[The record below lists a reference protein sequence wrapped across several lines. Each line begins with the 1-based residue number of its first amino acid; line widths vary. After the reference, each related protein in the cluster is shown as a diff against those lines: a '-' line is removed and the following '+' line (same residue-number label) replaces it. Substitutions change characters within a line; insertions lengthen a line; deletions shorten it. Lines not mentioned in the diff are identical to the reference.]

1 MVASE
6 AEGAVVAPLRA
17 FLFHSDIVEGTRF
30 GTFATTDAFVSCV
43 EWSGRHTISLEVG
56 VDESCFYPSPTAT
69 YHIITIVAR
78 SDF

>member
-17 FLFHSDIVEGTRF
+17 FLFHSDVVEGACF
-30 GTFATTDAFVSCV
+30 GTLTTTDTFVSCV
-43 EWSGRHTISLEVG
+43 EWPGRHAISLEVG
-56 VDESCFYPSPTAT
+56 IDESCFYPSPTAT